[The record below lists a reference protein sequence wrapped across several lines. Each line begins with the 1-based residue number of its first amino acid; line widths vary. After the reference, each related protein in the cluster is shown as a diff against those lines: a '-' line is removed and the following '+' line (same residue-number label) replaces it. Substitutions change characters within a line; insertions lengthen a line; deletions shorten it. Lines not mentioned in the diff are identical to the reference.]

1 MEKTEACSQ
10 IAFPRYVRSGRKPGP
25 DPQLSMRDARFGRV
39 PGRVYR
45 PRAPSAGLRAGAI
58 FCHGGGW
65 LYCSFGRAGRV
76 VPSPAQRGSAL
87 PLLSSGGRGW
97 GGDHSAPR
105 PVRRSGIWLSFP
117 VVFGQLSALG
127 EPLLPALRG

>member
-1 MEKTEACSQ
+1 MGSQ
-10 IAFPRYVRSGRKPGP
+10 IAFTRYVRSGRKPGP

-76 VPSPAQRGSAL
+76 VPSPAQRDCAL
-87 PLLSSGGRGW
+87 PLLSSGG
-97 GGDHSAPR
+97 GGNHSAPR
-105 PVRRSGIWLSFP
+105 PVRRSGNL
-117 VVFGQLSALG
+117 A
-127 EPLLPALRG
+127 ELPRRLRAA